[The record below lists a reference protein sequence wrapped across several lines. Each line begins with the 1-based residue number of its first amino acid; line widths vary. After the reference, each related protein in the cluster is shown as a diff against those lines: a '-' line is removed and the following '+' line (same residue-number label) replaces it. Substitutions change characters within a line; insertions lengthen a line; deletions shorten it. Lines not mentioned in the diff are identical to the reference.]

1 MVLVPYHTIPADT
14 SRPRLLYSFVLSSHF
29 PFRNYSRN
37 YHNSYVVMKSRKSIN
52 SKRET
57 LCKLCFVFI
66 LTVTIISTCIAPVA
80 ANEQNVG
87 IKSKFTNWINGE
99 DGRAT
104 SSRNNDNNK
113 PHLSIV
119 DISEMRVRDIRRRL
133 TREHGYGA
141 DEIALMLD
149 KKELINAL
157 AFEEH
162 KAAQKEKDRKKR
174 VAFRRS
180 IIVALIC
187 VIFVM
192 FRDLFVHAYEVASV
206 NFVVYTGK

>member
-1 MVLVPYHTIPADT
+1 
-14 SRPRLLYSFVLSSHF
+14 
-29 PFRNYSRN
+29 
-37 YHNSYVVMKSRKSIN
+37 
-52 SKRET
+52 
-57 LCKLCFVFI
+57 
-66 LTVTIISTCIAPVA
+66 
-80 ANEQNVG
+80 
-87 IKSKFTNWINGE
+87 
-99 DGRAT
+99 
-104 SSRNNDNNK
+104 
-113 PHLSIV
+113 
-119 DISEMRVRDIRRRL
+119 MRVRDIRRRL